1 MKDKIEIPS
10 HSLLLV
16 NHKFEHLVG
25 FTCYIGVKQAW
36 TSILSHQNL
45 IIHINQTILDMVFKN
60 GGKKTLKIFTS
71 MISFFIPD
79 FFHNFYNY
87 IRNFKQNLIYVH
99 NHAFVTNSLKPG

>member
-1 MKDKIEIPS
+1 MKDKTEIPS
-10 HSLLLV
+10 HSFLLV

-71 MISFFIPD
+71 MISFSSRISSIIFTITYATL
-79 FFHNFYNY
+79 N
-87 IRNFKQNLIYVH
+87 K
-99 NHAFVTNSLKPG
+99 T